1 MGVYGLG
8 ALLVAQ
14 KKGYIAAGSGSSIL
28 PKVRGYH
35 TGASRGK
42 TSFSSP
48 PPSHRPRDDVMGSN
62 PVTDK
67 KLS

>member
-48 PPSHRPRDDVMGSN
+48 PPSHIPRGHGFKSSD
-62 PVTDK
+62 
-67 KLS
+67 